1 MDGILKPVIEVS
13 VGLLLIATIGA
24 VALQQLG
31 LANVSTLDASELALY
46 GVVTIIAIIAFVLI
60 ILKAVRSK

>member
-1 MDGILKPVIEVS
+1 MSDILKPVIEVS

-60 ILKAVRSK
+60 ILKAVRR